1 MSFDPHPADHT
12 SAPDDFG
19 KSNGLRASL
28 LGGTAP
34 GLRQSLG
41 FRGREG
47 YMNVIEDYPPAPAA
61 SQQRPSKF
69 YLPNT
74 TWTWSFAIVTF
85 TQTLVTLALEMY
97 VCPHDCSD
105 SPRASASVLITR
117 LATSSSTSKPKKRR
131 TQVLPPEP
139 SPPSWPCTASVSS
152 TSWSWFTMLCG

>member
-1 MSFDPHPADHT
+1 MSFDPHPADHA

-61 SQQRPSKF
+61 SSRPSKF

-85 TQTLVTLALEMY
+85 TQTLVTLALEMC
-97 VCPHDCSD
+97 VCSRHSSD
-105 SPRASASVLITR
+105 SPRASVLITR
-117 LATSSSTSKPKKRR
+117 IATSSSTSRPKKRR
-131 TQVLPPEP
+131 TQVPPLEP